1 MKKILVSLFLLVTLF
16 SCSSIFKKN
25 DDVSTKVSKEDM
37 KQQKIEDKKQKDE
50 WITEFL
56 TIRKNIF

>member
-37 KQQKIEDKKQKDE
+37 KQQKIEDKKAKRFCKKNG
-50 WITEFL
+50 FL
-56 TIRKNIF
+56 